1 MTQIQQLTE
10 DFKCW
15 AKENTRTK
23 EQALATLQRAGIL
36 DEEGEFT
43 EPYRNIEKAVKQ

>member
-10 DFKCW
+10 EFKCW
-15 AKENTRTK
+15 VKENTRTK
-23 EQALATLQRAGIL
+23 EQAVATLQRAGIL

-43 EPYRNIEKAVKQ
+43 EPYRNLNKIVR